1 MGVYERHRK
10 NFRTRRKPITT
21 PQTSLRNWDW
31 PGFTLAFSVAK
42 NWGVFS
48 VLALRCIFLETV
60 QKRGATVAGYSPERR
75 AEIIEAVIQGISKG
89 EPLRE
94 ICRRDGFPNYSVV
107 YDWMKEDEN
116 FSQRF
121 ARARDEGHDAI
132 AEECLSIADNASND
146 WMEANDPDNPGYRL
160 NGDHVQRSKLRIDT
174 RLKLLAKWNPKKYG
188 EKLELAGDQ
197 SSPLTVVVKQYTP
210 PNA

>member
-1 MGVYERHRK
+1 MY
-10 NFRTRRKPITT
+10 FP
-21 PQTSLRNWDW
+21 
-31 PGFTLAFSVAK
+31 
-42 NWGVFS
+42 
-48 VLALRCIFLETV
+48 ETV
-60 QKRGATVAGYSPERR
+60 QQRGATVAAYSPERR

-107 YDWMKEDEN
+107 YDWMKEDEK

-146 WMEANDPDNPGYRL
+146 WMEVNDPDNPGYRL

-197 SSPLTVVVKQYTP
+197 NSPISIVVKRYSDDG
-210 PNA
+210 AEIA